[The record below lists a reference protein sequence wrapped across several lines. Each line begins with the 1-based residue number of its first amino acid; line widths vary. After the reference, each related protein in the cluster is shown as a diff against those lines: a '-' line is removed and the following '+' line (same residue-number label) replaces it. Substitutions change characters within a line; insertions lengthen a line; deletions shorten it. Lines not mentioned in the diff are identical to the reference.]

1 MAGKY
6 VRIDTSE
13 LNAFVKKLNGAG
25 QGQFKKELRVF
36 LEGLADDFLSLV
48 QDEIIQRQVVDTRL
62 LLHSFHKGDNNS
74 VYQWSD
80 GGMTIEVGTNLE
92 YASYVNDG
100 HWTNPKGVK
109 TRWVPGYWEGET
121 FTYDPDAKT
130 GMLLKQRWVE
140 GTHYFDNA
148 LLLMEQVLP
157 NILEEKMQEWLN
169 SYFSGS

>member
-1 MAGKY
+1 MAGEY
-6 VRIDTSE
+6 VMVDISE
-13 LNAFVKKLNGAG
+13 LNAFVKKLSGAG

-109 TRWVPGYWEGET
+109 TRWVPGYWEGDT

-148 LLLMEQVLP
+148 LLLMEQMLP